1 MPKISNS
8 MNLDIKLL
16 KSTNYTLSSVLII
29 IHFTNF
35 TPKIILTKRS
45 SLLKHHKN
53 EISFPGGTFKE
64 ADGSLINTAIRE
76 TKEEIGLE
84 FASSDINGC
93 FQIVKTLTSHYII
106 IPFVTFQDKIKQ
118 TSLLM
123 DEVSD
128 ILDIPVFDLFESLD
142 SNFNYRNF
150 TNSYLFRYN
159 NEIIWGATARIL
171 KQIRDCFY

>member
-8 MNLDIKLL
+8 MNLDIQLL

-35 TPKIILTKRS
+35 KPKIILTKRS
-45 SLLKHHKN
+45 SHLKHHKN

-76 TKEEIGLE
+76 TKAEIGLE
-84 FASSDINGC
+84 FDSSDINGC